1 MPATATQWRS
11 TLPALIRAGLSDCRP
26 EAVIERV
33 EGTWTPL
40 SSAAFLERIENL
52 ACGIRDLGINA
63 GDRIA
68 LIAPNC
74 IDWIVCDAAILMA
87 GCVVVPVFPTQAL
100 DQVHFILGNSQAKA
114 ILVDSHAAAERLK
127 AIPDAP
133 PMYVFADS
141 GDRSLHALEAR
152 GATVRAEH
160 PDLPGAYE
168 AAIDADDLAI
178 LIYTSG
184 TTGLPKGVMLSHHN
198 LSFVVGSS
206 FDYGFGVVHRNDPVL
221 SVLPFSHIYEHMII
235 YGYIKTGVRYHI
247 CHNPGA
253 LLADLRDVR
262 PVAMTCVPRIFER
275 MLAGMTGKALAAG
288 GLKARLVPWALR
300 IGREYMCAKTLGR
313 NVPPALSLQYSI
325 ANALVLK
332 KIRPA
337 MGLDRIRVLV
347 SGSAALHFDTA
358 MSFLAMGV
366 TIIEGY
372 GPTECAPT
380 ITVNR
385 LQDNVFGSVGRP
397 IPGVEI
403 KLAGDGEIL
412 ASGPNVMLGYYKD
425 AAATADVMDNG
436 WYKTGDVGVIDERG
450 YLRITDRKKEL
461 FKTSGGKFIA
471 PARIESALK
480 RSVYISQAMVVGE
493 SRPHPAAVVS
503 PNWDLV
509 CQTLGIDASVPI
521 AQLAARPEVADLIA
535 KEARTQTADLASF
548 EHIRRVIVLPRE
560 LSVEAGELSPTLK
573 IRRRVVE
580 KQFAAQIERL
590 YATAD
595 PNKAK
600 SA

>member
-1 MPATATQWRS
+1 MPAPATQWRS
-11 TLPALIRAGLSDCRP
+11 TLPALIRAGLADFRP
-26 EAVIERV
+26 EALIERLN
-33 EGTWTPL
+33 GKWTPTS
-40 SSAAFLERIENL
+40 SSACLERIENV
-52 ACGIRDLGINA
+52 ACGIRDLGIGA
-63 GDRIA
+63 GDRVA
-68 LIAPNC
+68 LIAPNS
-74 IDWIVCDAAILMA
+74 IDWIVCDAGILMA

-100 DQVHFILGNSQAKA
+100 DQVQFILQNSQAKT
-114 ILVDSHAAAERLK
+114 ILVDSLAAANRLK
-127 AIPDAP
+127 SIPNLPPVYVFDDTGGRCLRELEERGAGVRAQRPDAAA
-133 PMYVFADS
+133 V
-141 GDRSLHALEAR
+141 
-152 GATVRAEH
+152 
-160 PDLPGAYE
+160 YE
-168 AAIDADDLAI
+168 RNIDADDLAI

-198 LSFVVGSS
+198 LAFVVGSS

-247 CHNPGA
+247 CHSPES

-275 MLAGMTGKALAAG
+275 MLAGITGKALADG
-288 GLKARLVPWALR
+288 GAKARLVPWALR
-300 IGREYMCAKTLGR
+300 VGREYMRAKTLSKS
-313 NVPPALSLQYSI
+313 VPPALSAQYSI
-325 ANALVLK
+325 AQALVLK
-332 KIRPA
+332 KIRPM
-337 MGLDRIRVLV
+337 MGMDHIRVLV

-358 MSFLAMGV
+358 MSFLALGV

-403 KLAGDGEIL
+403 KLAADGEIM
-412 ASGPNVMLGYYKD
+412 ARGPNVMLGYYKD
-425 AAATADVMDNG
+425 PAATAEVMEDG
-436 WYKTGDVGVIDERG
+436 WYKTGDVGSLDERG
-450 YLRITDRKKEL
+450 FLRITDRKKEL

-480 RSVYISQAMVVGE
+480 RSVYIGQAMVVGE
-493 SRPHPAAVVS
+493 SRAYPAAVVS

-509 CQTLGIDASVPI
+509 RQTLGVDASVSV
-521 AQLAARPEVADLIA
+521 AQLAGRPDVVDLIA
-535 KEARTQTADLASF
+535 HEARAQTADMAKF
-548 EHIRRVIVLPRE
+548 EQIRCIVVLPRE
-560 LSVEAGELSPTLK
+560 LSVEDGELSPTLK

-580 KQFAAQIERL
+580 KNFAAEIEHL
-590 YATAD
+590 YATAA
-595 PNKAK
+595 PHQAK